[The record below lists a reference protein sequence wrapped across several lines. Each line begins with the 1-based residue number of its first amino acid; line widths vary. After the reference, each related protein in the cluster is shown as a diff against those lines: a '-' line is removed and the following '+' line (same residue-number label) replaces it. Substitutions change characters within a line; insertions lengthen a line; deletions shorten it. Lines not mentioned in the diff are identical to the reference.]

1 MYAYKVY
8 DKFKIY
14 RPLASKFTKW
24 RTNLT
29 NRHVQGLSE
38 LPKEGGDLLIITK
51 SLKDVMCC
59 YEMGFNAIA
68 AASETVFIPEDILKS
83 LRSKWK
89 HIVILYDRDQTGMS
103 KARQYS
109 KQYKL
114 DAFFINKKFKA
125 KDLSDAVRDNGFSTM
140 KDWLTKTL
148 QKYD

>member
-1 MYAYKVY
+1 M
-8 DKFKIY
+8 
-14 RPLASKFTKW
+14 
-24 RTNLT
+24 T

-68 AASETVFIPEDILKS
+68 AASETVFIPEDILRS

-89 HIVILYDRDQTGMS
+89 HIVILYDRDQTGML

-109 KQYKL
+109 KQYKI
-114 DAFFINKKFKA
+114 DAFSLIKI
-125 KDLSDAVRDNGFSTM
+125 
-140 KDWLTKTL
+140 
-148 QKYD
+148 